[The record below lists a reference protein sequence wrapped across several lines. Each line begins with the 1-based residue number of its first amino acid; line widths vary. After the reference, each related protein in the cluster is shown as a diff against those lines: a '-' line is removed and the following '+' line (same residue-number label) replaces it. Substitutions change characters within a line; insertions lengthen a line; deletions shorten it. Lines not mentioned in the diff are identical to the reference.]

1 MGIVFKADDQ
11 RLNRTVALKL
21 IRETGDQESLKK
33 RFLRE
38 ARAAASI
45 DHPNICRVYDIGESD
60 GQPFLVMELL
70 EANLS
75 PPG

>member
-21 IRETGDQESLKK
+21 IRETAIRRAS
-33 RFLRE
+33 E
-38 ARAAASI
+38 AVPSRSARRSQ
-45 DHPNICRVYDIGESD
+45 HRSSQYLPRVDIGESD
-60 GQPFLVMELL
+60 GQPFLSWSFSK
-70 EANLS
+70 ANLS